1 LGKITELSLH
11 SSLLPAAVIF
21 DCDGV
26 LVDTEPLHYRAF
38 QEALRPLGL
47 GHDYEHYLE
56 HFIGYDDRDAFLQVF
71 AEAGRR
77 IDSAVLT
84 DLIDTKHEVLLRLAS
99 ASIRSFP
106 GVPDLVDELVS
117 AGVALAVASGS
128 LRSEVTAFI
137 GALGIEN
144 VFSVVVSADDVTK
157 SKPDP
162 ETYLRALDG
171 LKKARGG
178 VDWDDEDIK
187 RIIAIEDTP
196 AGILSAKAAG
206 IRVVGV
212 AHSRPAGELAEACLV
227 VENMTQLN
235 LSKLIRLMD
244 APSS

>member
-1 LGKITELSLH
+1 
-11 SSLLPAAVIF
+11 
-21 DCDGV
+21 
-26 LVDTEPLHYRAF
+26 
-38 QEALRPLGL
+38 
-47 GHDYEHYLE
+47 
-56 HFIGYDDRDAFLQVF
+56 
-71 AEAGRR
+71 
-77 IDSAVLT
+77 
-84 DLIDTKHEVLLRLAS
+84 
-99 ASIRSFP
+99 
-106 GVPDLVDELVS
+106 
-117 AGVALAVASGS
+117 
-128 LRSEVTAFI
+128 VTAFI